1 MSVISL
7 LIFDQTLLPTLAAV
21 AEEAVQAGDP
31 IEFPHDADLRTHAGY
46 LPVRVMG
53 RDTGFEHYFEPVSP
67 GALPDEAAE
76 YGSHHIVTR
85 TGSSLEEGRAALLY
99 LKVIARLT
107 GGAYVYPDDAII
119 VGPEQAQSYLDA
131 EIIAYGDY
139 IK

>member
-7 LIFDQTLLPTLAAV
+7 LVFDQERLPSLAAV

-31 IEFPHDADLRTHAGY
+31 IEFPHEADLRTHTGY

-53 RDTGFEHYFEPVSP
+53 RDTGFEHYFEPLSP
-67 GALPDEAAE
+67 DALPEEATQ
-76 YGSHHIVTR
+76 YGTHHIVTR
-85 TGSSLEEGRAALLY
+85 TGSSIEEGRAALLY
-99 LKVIARLT
+99 LKVISRLT
-107 GGAYVYPDDAII
+107 GGAYVYPDDAIV

-131 EIIAYGDY
+131 EITAYGDY